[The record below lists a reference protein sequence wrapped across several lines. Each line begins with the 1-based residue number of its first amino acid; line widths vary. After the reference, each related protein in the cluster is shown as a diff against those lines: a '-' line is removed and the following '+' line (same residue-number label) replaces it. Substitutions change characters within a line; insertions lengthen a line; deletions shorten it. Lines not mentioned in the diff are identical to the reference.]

1 MSIATDL
8 QVLHTNLQG
17 VLDDCNTALAVKGG
31 AKVTALNAIAG
42 AITALPSG
50 ESGDSGNGS
59 GSTGEVVLPSWIKE
73 VHVQTFKPEADTNT
87 AQTFALSM
95 SAAPNI
101 IIIKADYDVP
111 EAVRDFMG
119 YVGSDLIGAKGT
131 LMQGYESYAAA
142 GAKAAQEVTSPTA
155 AAATGVIAYSATGFT
170 YQTRLYGS
178 ENVYWRAAHTYT
190 IIALRL

>member
-8 QVLHTNLQG
+8 QAVHTGLQG
-17 VLDDCNTALAVKGG
+17 VLDDCNTALVGKGG
-31 AKVTALNAIAG
+31 ASVAALNAIAG

-50 ESGDSGNGS
+50 ESGDSG

-73 VHVQTFKPEADTNT
+73 MQVQTFTPEADTNT

-111 EAVRDFMG
+111 KAMRDFMG
-119 YVGSDLIGAKGT
+119 YVGTDLIGAKGT
-131 LMQGYESYAAA
+131 YMQGYESFGMAGPAASQDITA
-142 GAKAAQEVTSPTA
+142 PTA
-155 AAATGVIAYSATGFT
+155 AAATGVIEHSATGFT
-170 YQTRLYGS
+170 YRTRLYGA
-178 ENVYWRAAHTYT
+178 ENNYWRAAHTYT
-190 IIALRL
+190 IIALRV